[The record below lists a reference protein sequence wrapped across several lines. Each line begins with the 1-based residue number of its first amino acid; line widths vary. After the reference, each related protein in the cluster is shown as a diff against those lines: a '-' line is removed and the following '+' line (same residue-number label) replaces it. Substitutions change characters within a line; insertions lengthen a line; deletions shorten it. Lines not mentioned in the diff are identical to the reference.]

1 TDNLAD
7 ELVAHDGVPPGIP
20 DEPGRRVRVIHVV
33 HIRCTD
39 RGAQRPQQQLA
50 RPWYRIGRVADL
62 QPPVTQDHRP
72 HLSPSSGTRIPMTRW
87 TSSRRVRVDRW
98 SRPP

>member
-1 TDNLAD
+1 MADNVWFGTLADQQRQAGDTGADGKIAGALRTVTDNLAD

-33 HIRCTD
+33 HVRCTD

-62 QPPVTQDHRP
+62 
-72 HLSPSSGTRIPMTRW
+72 
-87 TSSRRVRVDRW
+87 
-98 SRPP
+98 